1 MKLSTRLAVAMVAL
15 AVLTAAA
22 VGFITHRDVEKA
34 ILSSEIERQQA
45 NIRLVAE
52 EFESRMRAARGD
64 IVGFRS
70 AVALAGI
77 VRAATNGGVD
87 PVDGASLAEWNRRFA
102 QRLTAELGAKPN
114 YLQFRII
121 GLANDGR
128 EILRVD
134 REGKDGTIR
143 VVPDAELQQK
153 GGRAYFEET
162 VAEPR
167 GSVYISPLELNR
179 EHGAIEVPH
188 VPVMRVGTPIY
199 TAEGKAFGILI
210 INLDLRPAFAAI
222 RKNVRPGNKIYLVNE
237 RGDFLIH
244 PDRQREFGFD
254 LGKRYNWKDE
264 MPELAAALGP
274 DKGGV
279 RVVRTAGGDRIV
291 GAVASVRLA
300 GGPLVSVIETA
311 PYPLVMAAALSVQR
325 STLMVGLAA
334 ILAAALLAMFF
345 ARTLTRPLVQMTRAV
360 EDFGRGKPMQMPSDA
375 GGEIGTLAAA
385 FQQMA
390 DEVQQ
395 TTAALKREAEERERV
410 FETSLDLILVTDK
423 RGNFIRVSPSSQT
436 ILGYR
441 PDEMLGHNGTEFLFP
456 EDLDNVR
463 EEMRQARRG
472 RDMRNFETRYVHK
485 DGHAVPLSW
494 SGVWSEPEQRHFFIG
509 RDMTERIKLEQQLR
523 QSQKMDA
530 VGQLTGGVAHDF
542 NNILTVI
549 TGTIEILAEGVEDDP
564 ALKEITELIDEAAQ
578 RGAQLTRQLLA
589 FARRQP
595 LEPKQINPNQ
605 LLEDTTKMLQ
615 QLLGEHIE
623 IAMVLEPQAW
633 PAMVD
638 PSQLSTALINLAV
651 NARDAM
657 PEGGKLTLETDN
669 VVLDETYA
677 QAHSEVQPGNYVM
690 IAVSDT
696 GTGVPEGLREK
707 IFEPFFTTKQ
717 MGKGTGLGLSMVYG
731 FVKQSGGHIKLYSEA
746 GHGTTIKIYLPRA
759 GEQADTAAEQAPAP
773 VTGGNETIL
782 VVEDDVLVR
791 TYVIAQLQGL
801 GYATLAASNAAEALA
816 LIEGG
821 AKFDLLFTD
830 VIMPGAMN
838 GRQLADELKKRNIP
852 FKVLFTSG
860 YTENAIVHHGRLD
873 PGVILLNKPYRKSDL
888 ARLVRVALAA

>member
-1 MKLSTRLAVAMVAL
+1 MKLSTRLTIAMVTL

-22 VGFITHRDVEKA
+22 VGFITYREVESA
-34 ILSSEIERQQA
+34 ILSSEIERQNA
-45 NIRLVAE
+45 NIRLVAQ
-52 EFESRMRAARGD
+52 EFESRMRPARAD
-64 IVGFRS
+64 IIGFRS

-77 VRAATNGGVD
+77 VRAAVNRGVD
-87 PVDGASLAEWNRRFA
+87 PVDGASLAEWTRRFA
-102 QRLTAELGAKPN
+102 RRLTAELDVKPN
-114 YLQFRII
+114 YLQFRVI

-134 REGKDGTIR
+134 RQGKEGTIR
-143 VVPDAELQQK
+143 KVPEAELQKK

-162 VAEPR
+162 IAEPR
-167 GSVYISPLELNR
+167 GSVFISELELNR

-222 RKNVRPGNKIYLVNE
+222 RKNARPGNRIYLVNE

-244 PDRQREFGFD
+244 PDPQREFGFEF
-254 LGKRYNWKDE
+254 GKRFNWKDE
-264 MPELAAALGP
+264 LPELATALGP
-274 DKGGV
+274 DNSGV
-279 RVVRTAGGDRIV
+279 RIVRSVHGDRIV
-291 GAVASVRLA
+291 GAVDSVRLA

-345 ARTLTRPLVQMTRAV
+345 ARTLTRPLVQMTWAV
-360 EDFGRGKPMQMPSDA
+360 EDFGQDKSMQLPRDA
-375 GGEIGTLAAA
+375 SGEIGTLARA
-385 FQQMA
+385 FQRMT
-390 DEVQQ
+390 DEVRQK
-395 TTAALKREAEERERV
+395 TVDLKREAEERERI

-423 RGNFIRVSPSSQT
+423 SGNFIRVSPSSQT

-441 PDEMLGHNGTEFLFP
+441 PDEMVGYNGTKFLMS
-456 EDLDNVR
+456 EDLASVR
-463 EEMRQARRG
+463 EEMRKARHG
-472 RDMRNFETRYVHK
+472 REMRNFETRYVHK
-485 DGHAVPLSW
+485 DGHEVRLSW
-494 SGVWSEPEQRHFFIG
+494 SGIWSEPEKRHFFIG

-530 VGQLTGGVAHDF
+530 IGQLTGGGAHDF

-549 TGTIEILAEGVEDDP
+549 TGTIEILAEGVDDDP
-564 ALKEITELIDEAAQ
+564 ALKEITALIDEAAQ
-578 RGAQLTRQLLA
+578 RGAQLTQQLLA

-595 LEPKQINPNQ
+595 LQPKQVNPNQ
-605 LLEDTTKMLQ
+605 LLEDTTKLLQ
-615 QLLGEHIE
+615 QLLGKHIE
-623 IAMVLEPQAW
+623 IAIILKPQAW
-633 PAMVD
+633 PAIVD

-669 VVLDETYA
+669 VVLDESYA
-677 QAHSEVQPGNYVM
+677 QAHSEVQPGDHVM

-696 GTGVPEGLREK
+696 GAGIPDAIKEK
-707 IFEPFFTTKQ
+707 IFEPFFSTKE

-731 FVKQSGGHIKLYSEA
+731 FVKQSGGHIKLYSEQ
-746 GHGTTIKIYLPRA
+746 GHGTTIKLYLPRA
-759 GEQADTAAEQAPAP
+759 DEKADAAAEQAPTP
-773 VTGGNETIL
+773 VPGGSETIL
-782 VVEDDVLVR
+782 VVEDDALVR

-801 GYATLAASNAAEALA
+801 GYATLSASNAAEALA

-830 VIMPGAMN
+830 VIMQGGMN
-838 GRQLADELKKRNIP
+838 GRQLAEKLNKRGIP

-873 PGVILLNKPYRKSDL
+873 AGVILLNKPYRKSDL

>member
-22 VGFITHRDVEKA
+22 VGFITYRDVESA
-34 ILSSEIERQQA
+34 ILSSEIERQKA
-45 NIRLVAE
+45 NIRLVTQ
-52 EFESRMRAARGD
+52 EFESRMGVARAD
-64 IVGFRS
+64 IIGFHS

-87 PVDGASLAEWNRRFA
+87 PIDGASLAEWNRRFA
-102 QRLTAELGAKPN
+102 QRLTAELSAKPD

-121 GLANDGR
+121 GLADNGR

-143 VVPDAELQQK
+143 VVPEAELQSK
-153 GGRAYFEET
+153 GTRDYFEEA

-167 GSVYISPLELNR
+167 GSVYISPIELNR
-179 EHGAIEVPH
+179 EHGVIEVPD
-188 VPVMRVGTPIY
+188 VPVMRVATPIY
-199 TAEGKAFGILI
+199 TAAGKAFGILI

-222 RKNVRPGNKIYLVNE
+222 RNSTRPGNRIYLVNA

-244 PDRQREFGFD
+244 PDQRREFGFEY
-254 LGKRYNWKDE
+254 GNRFNWKDE
-264 MPELAAALGP
+264 LPELAAADGSE
-274 DKGGV
+274 KIGV
-279 RVVRTAGGDRIV
+279 HIVRTARGDRIV
-291 GAVASVRLA
+291 GTIASARLA

-334 ILAAALLAMFF
+334 ILAATLLAMFF
-345 ARTLTRPLVQMTRAV
+345 ARTLTRPLVQMTQAV
-360 EDFGRGKPMQMPSDA
+360 EDFGQGKPMHMPSSA
-375 GGEIGTLAAA
+375 GGEIGKLATA
-385 FQQMA
+385 FEQMA
-390 DEVQQ
+390 GEVEQK
-395 TTAALKREAEERERV
+395 TAELRREAEERERV

-423 RGNFIRVSPSSQT
+423 RGNFLRVSPSSLT

-441 PDEMLGHNGTEFLFP
+441 PDEMIGRNGTEFLFA

-549 TGTIEILAEGVEDDP
+549 TGTIEILAEGVENDP
-564 ALKEITELIDEAAQ
+564 ALKEITDLIDEAAQ

-595 LEPKQINPNQ
+595 LQPKQINPNK

-623 IAMVLEPQAW
+623 IAMVLEPDAW

-657 PEGGKLTLETDN
+657 PDGGKLTLETDN
-669 VVLDETYA
+669 VVLDESYA

-696 GTGVPEGLREK
+696 GTGVPEDLKEK

-717 MGKGTGLGLSMVYG
+717 MGKGTGLGLSMVFG

-746 GHGTTIKIYLPRA
+746 GHGTTIKVYLPRA
-759 GEQADTAAEQAPAP
+759 GEHVEAAAEQAPTP
-773 VTGGNETIL
+773 VAGGSETIL

-791 TYVIAQLQGL
+791 TYVTAQLQGL

-830 VIMPGAMN
+830 IIMPGAMN

>member
-22 VGFITHRDVEKA
+22 VGFITYRDVESA
-34 ILSSEIERQQA
+34 ILSSEIERQKA
-45 NIRLVAE
+45 NIHLVTQ
-52 EFESRMRAARGD
+52 EFESRMSIARAD
-64 IVGFRS
+64 IIGFRS

-77 VRAATNGGVD
+77 IRAAVNGGVD
-87 PVDGASLAEWNRRFA
+87 PIDGASLAEWNKRFA
-102 QRLTAELGAKPN
+102 RRLTAELGAKPD

-121 GLANDGR
+121 GLADDGR

-134 REGKDGTIR
+134 RQGAGGSIR
-143 VVPDAELQQK
+143 VVPDAELQAK
-153 GGRAYFEET
+153 GGRGYFEAAI
-162 VAEPR
+162 AEPR
-167 GSVYISPLELNR
+167 RSVYISPIELNR

-188 VPVMRVGTPIY
+188 IPVMRVATPVY
-199 TAEGKAFGILI
+199 TVEGKAFGILI

-222 RKNVRPGNKIYLVNE
+222 RGSARPGNRIYLVNE

-244 PDRQREFGFD
+244 PDQRREFGFEV
-254 LGKRYNWKDE
+254 GNRFNWKDE
-264 MPELAAALGP
+264 LPELAAADGSE
-274 DKGGV
+274 KIGV
-279 RVVRTAGGDRIV
+279 HVVRTARGDRIV
-291 GAVASVRLA
+291 GTIASTRLA

-325 STLMVGLAA
+325 STLMVALAA

-345 ARTLTRPLVQMTRAV
+345 AHTLTRPLVQMTRAV
-360 EDFGRGKPMQMPSDA
+360 ADFGQGKAMHMPHNA
-375 GGEIGTLAAA
+375 GGEIGTLAKA
-385 FQQMA
+385 FEQMA
-390 DEVQQ
+390 NDVEQK
-395 TTAALKREAEERERV
+395 TAELKREVEERERV
-410 FETSLDLILVTDK
+410 FETSLDLILITDK
-423 RGNFIRVSPSSQT
+423 SGNFIRVSPSSQT

-441 PDEMLGHNGTEFLFP
+441 PDEMIGHNGTEFLFP
-456 EDLDNVR
+456 EDLDSVR
-463 EEMRQARRG
+463 EEMRKARRG
-472 RDMRNFETRYVHK
+472 RAMRNFETRYVHK
-485 DGHAVPLSW
+485 DGHPVPLAW
-494 SGVWSEPEQRHFFIG
+494 SGIWSEREKRHFFIG

-564 ALKEITELIDEAAQ
+564 ALKEITGLIDEAAQ

-595 LEPKQINPNQ
+595 LEPKQINPNK

-638 PSQLSTALINLAV
+638 PTQLSTALINLAV

-657 PEGGKLTLETDN
+657 PEGGKLTIETDN
-669 VVLDETYA
+669 VVLDESYA

-696 GTGVPEGLREK
+696 GAGVPDAIKDK
-707 IFEPFFTTKQ
+707 IFEPFFSTKE

-731 FVKQSGGHIKLYSEA
+731 FVKQSGGHIKLYSEE
-746 GHGTTIKIYLPRA
+746 GHGTTIKLYLPRA
-759 GEQADTAAEQAPAP
+759 GGQADTAAEQAPAP
-773 VTGGNETIL
+773 ISGGSETIL
-782 VVEDDVLVR
+782 VVEDDPLVR

-801 GYATLAASNAAEALA
+801 GYTTLSASNAAEALA
-816 LIEGG
+816 LVESG
-821 AKFDLLFTD
+821 AKFELLFTD

-838 GRQLADELKKRNIP
+838 GRQLAGELQRRGIP